1 MILEFCD
8 IENNVE
14 TINGIINY
22 NIEDYI
28 SNIKINGFYGGFIE
42 LSALS
47 NIYNKPIIFLRENYY
62 DKNFYDHLID
72 FKYSDKEK
80 YDLEN
85 IDFCFL

>member
-28 SNIKINGFYGGFIE
+28 PNIKMNGFYRGFIE
-42 LSALS
+42 LSGLS
-47 NIYNKPIIFLRENYY
+47 NIYNKPIIFLGENY
-62 DKNFYDHLID
+62 
-72 FKYSDKEK
+72 
-80 YDLEN
+80 
-85 IDFCFL
+85 

>member
-22 NIEDYI
+22 NIGDYI

-42 LSALS
+42 LYAHVKDFINENSILYD
-47 NIYNKPIIFLRENYY
+47 IFIKYNKILNEISL
-62 DKNFYDHLID
+62 
-72 FKYSDKEK
+72 EK
-80 YDLEN
+80 KVECN
-85 IDFCFL
+85 